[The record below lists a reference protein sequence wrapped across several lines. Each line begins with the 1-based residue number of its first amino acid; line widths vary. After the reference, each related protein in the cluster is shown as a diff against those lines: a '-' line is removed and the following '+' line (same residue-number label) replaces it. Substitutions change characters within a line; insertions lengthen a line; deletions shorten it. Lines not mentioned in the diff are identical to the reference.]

1 MNRKVKRSISRIY
14 FFRKSVKHLI
24 FENEISI
31 QYIDKNIYLQYWIQI
46 HLFTFTCFNV
56 ERAAYRCIHM
66 YIVQYLYMITKI
78 KIIVSRYFR
87 GLQIIFMDR
96 AKASSI
102 VADCL
107 INFVIDVVYAM
118 EFS

>member
-1 MNRKVKRSISRIY
+1 MYRGQ
-14 FFRKSVKHLI
+14 LI
-24 FENEISI
+24 VA
-31 QYIDKNIYLQYWIQI
+31 YICTY
-46 HLFTFTCFNV
+46 
-56 ERAAYRCIHM
+56 
-66 YIVQYLYMITKI
+66 VQYLYMIKKI

>member
-1 MNRKVKRSISRIY
+1 MYRGQLIVAYICTVPIY
-14 FFRKSVKHLI
+14 
-24 FENEISI
+24 
-31 QYIDKNIYLQYWIQI
+31 DK
-46 HLFTFTCFNV
+46 
-56 ERAAYRCIHM
+56 
-66 YIVQYLYMITKI
+66 KI

-96 AKASSI
+96 AKASRI